1 MRRNVLNWL
10 TAQIPNAR
18 HAVILT
24 HNIHFLFVQSV
35 LAAKLRQAGNP
46 RLTIFADAMCA
57 ASAFAEQHALLD
69 GLGVRYRVVPVD
81 LGAGRRFHPKALLLV
96 GPDRAALAIGSGNLT
111 HGGMAANHEAWSFAV
126 SDGDGAALIAGFR
139 NYMEALVPTMPLAE
153 SLKDGLDAVF
163 DPTQS
168 WIADLPPAGG
178 LAGSPDDIPLL
189 DQLTRSV
196 TGEVR
201 AVSVLAPYYDAEA
214 VALSAI
220 ANRFGAPVTCWMQPG
235 RAGLSQT
242 AANQLP
248 ANVTLKSIDCEEAR
262 RPSFIHAKV
271 MAFHRDEDV
280 VLAVG
285 SANCSQAALLA
296 QRSWGNA
303 ELMAV
308 DTVSHEEAEA
318 FFAGLVRSDAP
329 PVLPAEPPSDDWDE
343 MVAPPLRILAARH
356 EGDRLDIAYRAAGA
370 LTGLVVEAEAGAW
383 PATTVDAAN
392 GLATFSM
399 PQRPRTITLS
409 ARDASGGR
417 LVSAEAWVDDEAS
430 LSAPATLRRVLRR
443 LQDGEGDD
451 TDPAQT
457 FRGVLDLFRDYLRD
471 PEAARRRMKRRDNAA
486 QAPGAYDPAAV
497 FSEHFGSVGI
507 PISRGGVGTHTPASV
522 LSIIEALF
530 AVSREV
536 GGAAL
541 RDGAH
546 DDDGEEPDPES
557 IEAALI
563 QKVRAAPDD
572 KAAGQLR
579 RALVAVGQALCEPA
593 FVETR
598 SATLL
603 SADLALAAVL
613 LVKGLA
619 DGLLDAASFRES
631 TRALWGALFF
641 GGKGAGGSGSLPS
654 RIQSITDAGE
664 REAFVAALATPRLA
678 SALVLWSITEWNA
691 GDADALWFRFSA
703 ARLQE
708 RCPWLFA
715 AAPPDTLAIEL
726 QVMAGGLLPPNEQ
739 TVAMRTWTEVVRAG
753 EALRTLNEAL
763 ANRNHADLRGSVRSV
778 HIGGSD
784 LVWANGRLG
793 FPTGSFRREDGVK
806 AQVQFLGEPA
816 PARYYATHL
825 LPVLELVENDALDL
839 PVGAKGEILKLV
851 DAAVLLRPAARG

>member
-10 TAQIPNAR
+10 TAEIPNAR

-35 LAAKLRQAGNP
+35 LTAKLRQAGNP

-57 ASAFAEQHALLD
+57 GSAFAEQHALLD

-81 LGAGRRFHPKALLLV
+81 LGPGRRFHPKALLLV
-96 GPDRAALAIGSGNLT
+96 GPERAALAIGSGNLT
-111 HGGMAANHEAWSFAV
+111 HGGMAANHEAWTFAV
-126 SDGDGAALIAGFR
+126 SDGDGAALIGGFR
-139 NYMEALVPTMPLAE
+139 SYMETLVQTLPLAE
-153 SLKDGLDAVF
+153 PLKDGLDAVF

-168 WIADLPPAGG
+168 WVADLPPAAG

-189 DQLTRSV
+189 DQLARSV
-196 TGEVR
+196 TGDVR
-201 AVSVLAPYYDAEA
+201 AVSVLAPYYDPEG
-214 VALSAI
+214 VALSTI
-220 ANRFGAPVTCWMQPG
+220 ANRFGVPVTCWMQPG
-235 RAGLSQT
+235 RAGLSQI
-242 AANQLP
+242 AAGQMP
-248 ANVTLKSIDCEEAR
+248 ANVVLKSIDCEESR

-271 MAFHRDEDV
+271 LAFHRDENV

-303 ELMAV
+303 ELMAI
-308 DTVSHEEAEA
+308 DTISHGEAEA
-318 FFAGLVRSDAP
+318 FFASLVRSDDAP
-329 PVLPAEPPSDDWDE
+329 DLPAEPPSDDWDE

-356 EGDRLDIAYRAAGA
+356 ESDRLDVAYRAAGA
-370 LTGLVVEAEAGAW
+370 LTDLIVEAETGAW
-383 PATTVDAAN
+383 PAVTVDSEN
-392 GLATFSM
+392 GLASFSL
-399 PQRPRTITLS
+399 PQRLRTITLS

-417 LVSAEAWVDDEAS
+417 VASAEAWVDDEAS

-451 TDPAQT
+451 TNPAQA

-471 PEAARRRMKRRDNAA
+471 PEAARRRMKRRDDAA

-497 FSEHFGSVGI
+497 FSEHFGSTGI
-507 PISRGGVGTHTPASV
+507 PISRGGVGTHTPTSV

-536 GGAAL
+536 GGAAP
-541 RDGAH
+541 RNDAR

-572 KAAGQLR
+572 KAAAQLR

-603 SADLALAAVL
+603 GSDLALAAVL

-619 DGLLDAASFRES
+619 DGLLDVASFRES

-654 RIQSITDAGE
+654 RIQNITDAGE
-664 REAFVAALATPRLA
+664 RYAFVAALATPRLA
-678 SALVLWSITEWNA
+678 SALVLWSVTEWNA

-715 AAPPDTLAIEL
+715 AASPEVLTAEL

-739 TVAMRTWTEVVRAG
+739 TAAMRTWTEVVRAG
-753 EALRTLNEAL
+753 QALRTLNTAL
-763 ANRNHADLRGSVRSV
+763 ANRNHADLRTSVKALQ
-778 HIGGSD
+778 IGRSD
-784 LVWANGRLG
+784 LVWANSRLG
-793 FPTGSFRREDGVK
+793 FPMGSFRREDGVK
-806 AQVQFLGEPA
+806 AQVQFLGEA
-816 PARYYATHL
+816 IPARYYASHL
-825 LPVLELVENDALDL
+825 LPVLELVQADALDL
-839 PVGAKGEILKLV
+839 PDGAKGEILKLI
-851 DAAVLLRPAARG
+851 DAAVVLQPAALG